1 MITTGIFAIP
11 HHYTS
16 GIFAI
21 PSYTAGIFAI
31 PSYSAHVLVLPSPSL
46 SFEAI
51 IQGEGK
57 KKSVK
62 MPNAMRNRKCDG
74 MQHETPDTKNH
85 KTTKGNFET
94 TVRQVNFWRL
104 RNEKNGKIHFS
115 FKNEK
120 RSWVFDKALVTMAHA
135 LTLPN
140 QIMRDELLRTLM
152 LKWDSVIVLIMKI
165 MRNDLLRE

>member
-51 IQGEGK
+51 IQGEGE

-62 MPNAMRNRKCDG
+62 MPKCHAKQEVSRDL
-74 MQHETPDTKNH
+74 EFCDTLNPDDNVASH
-85 KTTKGNFET
+85 S
-94 TVRQVNFWRL
+94 L
-104 RNEKNGKIHFS
+104 LEKS
-115 FKNEK
+115 
-120 RSWVFDKALVTMAHA
+120 
-135 LTLPN
+135 
-140 QIMRDELLRTLM
+140 RDYQG
-152 LKWDSVIVLIMKI
+152 
-165 MRNDLLRE
+165 